1 MEQSSTYRRVRKTK
15 KQLRL
20 ALMELLAEKS
30 AKSISVREL
39 AERADINRGT
49 FYIHYR
55 DVGDLLQ
62 RLEDEMAD
70 RLTALCKEH
79 KPEDSTGEQFPFLR
93 DLYRFILD
101 NADLCRV
108 LLGPNGD
115 IAYTDR
121 ICCILRDYFLYDFL
135 SQFRPGDRQRLNHFC
150 SFIVSG
156 NLNLALS
163 WLRDGGQESPDEMA
177 RLAGSIIMGGR
188 ERPRCAKSVTG
199 PESLQ
204 LLITTPLMQV
214 MRLHEGCFFLF
225 SGSMQLLP
233 EALSLLTVRFPRP
246 AAGPAGSLR
255 PGRR

>member
-1 MEQSSTYRRVRKTK
+1 MEQANVDRRVRKTK

-20 ALMELLAEKS
+20 ALMALMAEKS

-70 RLTALCKEH
+70 RLTALCKSH
-79 KPEDSTGEQFPFLR
+79 QPEDSTKEQFPFLR
-93 DLYRFILD
+93 DLYRFIQD

-121 ICCILRDYFLYDFL
+121 ICHILRDYFLYDFL
-135 SQFRPGDRQRLNHFC
+135 SLFYPGDRQQLNHFC
-150 SFIVSG
+150 AFIVSG
-156 NLNLALS
+156 NLNLALT
-163 WLRDGGQESPDEMA
+163 WLRNGTRETPDEMA
-177 RLAGSIIMGGR
+177 RLAGSIIMGGV
-188 ERPRCAKSVTG
+188 S
-199 PESLQ
+199 
-204 LLITTPLMQV
+204 
-214 MRLHEGCFFLF
+214 
-225 SGSMQLLP
+225 
-233 EALSLLTVRFPRP
+233 ALK
-246 AAGPAGSLR
+246 
-255 PGRR
+255 

>member
-1 MEQSSTYRRVRKTK
+1 MEQSSTDRRVRKTK

-20 ALMELLAEKS
+20 ALMELLVEKS

-70 RLTALCKEH
+70 RLTALCKDH
-79 KPEDSTGEQFPFLR
+79 KPEGSTWEQFPFLR

-121 ICCILRDYFLYDFL
+121 ICCILRDYFL
-135 SQFRPGDRQRLNHFC
+135 QRLNHFC

-177 RLAGSIIMGGR
+177 RLAGSIIMGG
-188 ERPRCAKSVTG
+188 VG
-199 PESLQ
+199 
-204 LLITTPLMQV
+204 
-214 MRLHEGCFFLF
+214 
-225 SGSMQLLP
+225 
-233 EALSLLTVRFPRP
+233 ALSTPIL
-246 AAGPAGSLR
+246 
-255 PGRR
+255 